1 MFCKRTDLLRNT
13 RFFGD
18 HGGREEDT
26 ITCGRCGGEERTSF
40 PRIPAPISST
50 PSLYQTRAIE
60 TEKKKGKKAMG
71 KLRGQKCVTPTFCR
85 D

>member
-1 MFCKRTDLLRNT
+1 ME
-13 RFFGD
+13 G
-18 HGGREEDT
+18 E
-26 ITCGRCGGEERTSF
+26 GGEGR
-40 PRIPAPISST
+40 RIQ
-50 PSLYQTRAIE
+50 SLVGAVVAKREHRSREFQHQFHPPLACIKTRAIE